1 MLVQAL
7 VANWLDYCN
16 SIFHLTSAASLQA
29 LQSVL
34 NSAAC
39 LVLRNRKYDR
49 ITVTLGNDLHWLPI
63 RQRVSYKQYTTMQ
76 CTSAY
81 IWSLLQ
87 FI

>member
-7 VANWLDYCN
+7 VSSRLDYCN

-39 LVLRNRKYDR
+39 LVSRNRKYDR

-81 IWSLLQ
+81 IWLLLQ